1 MIEITGGWWRWKLA
15 EKGYTRSAKK
25 CKEKFEN
32 VHKYYKRT
40 KESRAGRSDGKTYR
54 FFTQLEALHGT
65 GGGNPSPPASLI
77 VPTSGAAGPSAVRVQ
92 PPPAM
97 AAGMP
102 FGNQSFSTYNTE
114 DYSDDEGTQDLG
126 GGADERG
133 KRKRASSDQGGAAA
147 AVAGGGSRSGGKMM
161 RFFVGLMKRVM
172 ERQEAMQQRFLEA
185 IEKREQDRMIREE
198 AWRRQEMT
206 RLAREQEILAQERAM
221 AASRD
226 AAVLSFTQK
235 ITRQTIPLL
244 SITAP
249 TINAMP
255 PPPQPHPKLPP
266 PQQPSSHPTPIASA
280 SLPPPPASHPPPAQ
294 QPPPQRQTM
303 PATPQAPQQQ
313 STDIIMTPASE
324 KTAPH
329 AADTPGHNGSGG
341 GGGATSS
348 RWPKVEV
355 HALIQLRSNL
365 DTRYQEAGPK
375 GPLWEEISAGMRRLG
390 YSRNAKRCK
399 EKWENINKYFKKVK
413 ESNKKRPEDAK
424 TCPYFHQLDALYR
437 NKATL
442 SSSAA
447 AAHAIGGGSTT
458 PLATQPHREMV
469 TVTAAAPISQTPP
482 PSAPAPPT
490 MPPSQSSSQQHA
502 TKNGGGSNAAAGNG
516 GGTSSEHSGSGGMQ
530 AQASNGGVAVG
541 RYFGEAGGGG
551 GTASAAKKPE
561 DIMEEMMEQRQPQA
575 VVSFYNRIDGGADS
589 DNMDEDEDDYDDDED
604 DEDDDVDSNKMQYE
618 IQFQQQRQ
626 HHHHQPPQ
634 RQQQQQSVVR
644 PSLLHWTVR
653 DAGLQ
658 VASESSSSR
667 KVQIFHM
674 VGSP

>member
-1 MIEITGGWWRWKLA
+1 MQLLCEGYSCVACMIEIAGGWWRWYAIDAMLQGNYKSFFSFLLLMAILVVGRKLA

-40 KESRAGRSDGKTYR
+40 KGSRAGRNDGKTYR

-65 GGGNPSPPASLI
+65 AGGPAAAASLL
-77 VPTSGAAGPSAVRVQ
+77 VPPSGAAGPSAVRVPAE

-102 FGNQSFSTYNTE
+102 FGNQSFSTSNTE
-114 DYSDDEGTQDLG
+114 DYSDEEDSDDEGTQELGG

-133 KRKRASSDQGGAAA
+133 KRKRVSSDQDGGAAA
-147 AVAGGGSRSGGKMM
+147 AAAGGSGSGKMM
-161 RFFVGLMKRVM
+161 RFFEGLMKQVM

-206 RLAREQEILAQERAM
+206 RLAHEQEILAQERAM

-226 AAVLSFTQK
+226 AAVLSFIQK
-235 ITRQTIPLL
+235 ITGQTIPLP
-244 SITAP
+244 SIAAP

-255 PPPQPHPKLPP
+255 PPPHPKQARPPP
-266 PQQPSSHPTPIASA
+266 PQPHPTPIATA
-280 SLPPPPASHPPPAQ
+280 SPPPASQPPPAQ
-294 QPPPQRQTM
+294 QAPPQRAPM
-303 PATPQAPQQQ
+303 PATPQPPQTQ
-313 STDIIMTPASE
+313 STDIVMTPASE
-324 KTAPH
+324 STTPH
-329 AADTPGHNGSGG
+329 AADTPGSHDGS

-348 RWPKVEV
+348 RWPKAEV

-413 ESNKKRPEDAK
+413 ESNKKRPEDSK

-437 NKATL
+437 NKAALT
-442 SSSAA
+442 SSSAV
-447 AAHAIGGGSTT
+447 AAHAGGAGST
-458 PLATQPHREMV
+458 PPATQPTQETV

-482 PSAPAPPT
+482 PPAPAPPT
-490 MPPSQSSSQQHA
+490 MPPSESSSQQHA
-502 TKNGGGSNAAAGNG
+502 AKNGGGSNAAAGNG
-516 GGTSSEHSGSGGMQ
+516 GGAVPEHGDSGGMQ
-530 AQASNGGVAVG
+530 AQASNGGVAAS
-541 RYFGEAGGGG
+541 RYFGEAGAAGG
-551 GTASAAKKPE
+551 GTASAAKK
-561 DIMEEMMEQRQPQA
+561 RT
-575 VVSFYNRIDGGADS
+575 S
-589 DNMDEDEDDYDDDED
+589 
-604 DEDDDVDSNKMQYE
+604 
-618 IQFQQQRQ
+618 
-626 HHHHQPPQ
+626 
-634 RQQQQQSVVR
+634 
-644 PSLLHWTVR
+644 
-653 DAGLQ
+653 
-658 VASESSSSR
+658 
-667 KVQIFHM
+667 
-674 VGSP
+674 